1 MTTEAKSAGPI
12 DITGFL
18 PTQNY
23 VLEMVSGD
31 RKIGWSLTL
40 CPSSHPKAK
49 AYAEQSANRNLE
61 RSRLIEAATINGRPF
76 IPEEKSADT
85 ARRDNVQWAVARVLE
100 WTPISIDGKV
110 YEFTD
115 ENATELFIRPEMS
128 GYYAQ
133 LTTALNDETRFT
145 QRFGKT

>member
-1 MTTEAKSAGPI
+1 MTNEKPSAAV
-12 DITGFL
+12 DITGFI
-18 PTQNY
+18 PTENC

-40 CPSSHPKAK
+40 CPVSHPKAK
-49 AYAEQSANRNLE
+49 AYSEQSASRNLE
-61 RSRLIEAATINGRPF
+61 RSRLIEAATINGRNY

-85 ARRDNVQWAVARVLE
+85 ARRENVQWAVARVLD
-100 WTPISIDGKV
+100 WTPISIAGKV
-110 YEFTD
+110 YEFSD

-133 LTTALNDETRFT
+133 LTTALNDESRFT
-145 QRFGKT
+145 PRSGKP